1 MQAGVVTGVEYAF
14 ILLMQVSTFF
24 SVIFYHA
31 RIIVFVNNCVIPFA
45 HIYRSGIH
53 CFINIMVN
61 IYK

>member
-31 RIIVFVNNCVIPFA
+31 RIIVFLYNCIIAVA
-45 HIYRSGIH
+45 YMYRSGIH